1 MAAGMMVVVPAD
13 FGQGGKP
20 GVGNLYDS
28 DARVDRAKGVIGRLR
43 LARLGK
49 GIEQGAFA
57 YVGKAY
63 YSCLEH
69 DVLSEK
75 KRKMNQEDEMVK
87 DARPRRRAFLVDA
100 IPLFFNLWSFVAI
113 VAQLVRAP
121 ACGAGGRRFESGL
134 SPHLLLWA
142 LLFLGFSPFGA
153 GADAPRVTEALNLSY
168 GEHERQVLDV
178 VSSEVCRP
186 LLSFFSFMVAVGD
199 GAKKIITAKSAN
211 SSPGK
216 ESSL

>member
-1 MAAGMMVVVPAD
+1 MNDRIHFTSVGEKFVTQAFSLARALDQSGYVD
-13 FGQGGKP
+13 HLDGGGDDGGGSGRLGQGGKA
-20 GVGNLYDS
+20 GVRNLNDS
-28 DARVDRAKGVIGRLR
+28 GVRVDRAKGVIGRLR

-100 IPLFFNLWSFVAI
+100 IPLFFNLCY
-113 VAQLVRAP
+113 L
-121 ACGAGGRRFESGL
+121 CG
-134 SPHLLLWA
+134 
-142 LLFLGFSPFGA
+142 
-153 GADAPRVTEALNLSY
+153 D
-168 GEHERQVLDV
+168 
-178 VSSEVCRP
+178 SS
-186 LLSFFSFMVAVGD
+186 SVG
-199 GAKKIITAKSAN
+199 
-211 SSPGK
+211 
-216 ESSL
+216 